1 MINDDVDIY
10 ADDLYMR
17 MMMSIVMIAMMSIVI
32 MSTVM
37 MATVMMMVGG
47 YPVSG
52 DSWKWLMIGRKVVEG
67 GKSHLHF
74 QPILPRKWPWRVFVR
89 DRWRHKMKLW
99 NFPVALQLRA
109 NGHHYG
115 GGPATLSD
123 SCWKQKITNLFFVFF
138 LLSSRCGVNGHFEWR
153 VSLGIHLF
161 SSVPAHSSNKPGRKH
176 LVATAGS
183 SDMIV
188 LSCCHQFA
196 Q

>member
-47 YPVSG
+47 YAVSG

-74 QPILPRKWPWRVFVR
+74 QPILPRKWPWRVFMR

-115 GGPATLSD
+115 GGSATLSD
-123 SCWKQKITNLFFVFF
+123 RCWKQKNTNSF
-138 LLSSRCGVNGHFEWR
+138 LCFIFPPCGVNGHFEWR

-161 SSVPAHSSNKPGRKH
+161 SSVLAHSSNKPGRKH